1 MSACLRV
8 LVKMSFGIVNDS
20 PAGAMPFLADG
31 LKVSSKTLG
40 PIDLST

>member
-8 LVKMSFGIVNDS
+8 LVKMSFVSLMI

-31 LKVSSKTLG
+31 LKVSSK
-40 PIDLST
+40 LSVRLI